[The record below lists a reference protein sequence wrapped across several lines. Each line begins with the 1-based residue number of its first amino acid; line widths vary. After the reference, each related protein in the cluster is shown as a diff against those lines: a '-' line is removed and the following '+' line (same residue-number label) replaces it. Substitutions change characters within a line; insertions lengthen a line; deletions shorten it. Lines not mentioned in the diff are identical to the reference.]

1 MCLSWMRHAFAWCP
15 RGVVVALLT
24 FVPVVQVLEGFN
36 CTVFAYGQT
45 GTGKTHTMLGDC
57 CVSDGAVSEAGGVIP
72 RALCHVFASLEAAK
86 AEYSVKCTFLELY
99 NEEITDLLSSEEEDP
114 RRGAQPAPTRNLALM
129 EDGKGGVLV
138 KGLEEV
144 IVLTAAEV
152 FPLLERGTGKRR
164 TAETLLNKQS
174 SRSHSVFSV
183 TIHIKEM
190 NVDGEELIKVGKLN
204 LVDLAG
210 SENIGRSGATDKR
223 AREAGEINKSLLT
236 LGRVITSLVEHQGHV
251 PYRDSKLTRLLRD
264 ALGGRSKTCII
275 ATVAPGVHC
284 LDETLSTLDYAHRAK
299 NIRNKPEVNARTT
312 KTALIKDMVHEIER
326 LKADLVATREKNGV
340 YMAADRWAEYEAERA
355 AAKDRAEALAS
366 EISLREAELAEVRS
380 LFERTAA
387 DMAAL
392 SEAHST
398 VVADLD
404 ATKEE
409 LGSTAARLVET
420 AAAAA
425 ETAQLYEATSAA
437 EAGLA
442 KLSMSLAGT
451 LRGSVAEVDALF
463 SKVERKAH
471 VESANAGALAT
482 LREEVAT
489 RLDALHAACNSHA
502 EQQRATA
509 GAAAAALAALRE
521 RQEADAAASAQHVAY
536 MQQAARQ
543 AAQAARAAAQAMAQQ
558 AGEGARQAGSE
569 AEAHAQEAAATF
581 AQAAAALTA
590 ASDALHAA
598 LSTGMSAAAASAERQ
613 AAAQAAAQASVEA
626 MAAAAC
632 DSMATAGAASEAA
645 AQAARESARCAA
657 VSMEAVKA
665 DALAEQERRQ
675 AALMEGIA
683 KLVSQF
689 TAASGKGVATAVAAA
704 EEHARAAC
712 ASAAEAADQAAGA
725 AAAGAAAVQQ
735 AVRAATQA
743 GAESAAEVA
752 THTAQVG
759 AALRGA
765 VEAAQQTQQCGAAGL
780 QRLSMSCGAFASAAG
795 AAAEARASAAER
807 WLEEA
812 DAGVAAEAERIC
824 DACITL
830 GADLS
835 AASAKQHKVLQK
847 AATAAQSLCAANDA
861 YTATTLPAA
870 LDSARAAVVDCTARF
885 VRDVPTG
892 NTPLKTA
899 SVALGAQVPSSPVIA
914 AMRAPER
921 DAFLA
926 QLRGGAPA
934 MASGDAVEDAAPE
947 AAETTRPPS
956 PVAQEQQAALAAEEE
971 SGLAQAAPR
980 VVEAPAKASTRGAS
994 SRIPRAPGRSRS
1006 APKAEVE
1013 DAARSVLGEMS
1024 NVA

>member
-1 MCLSWMRHAFAWCP
+1 MWLTH
-15 RGVVVALLT
+15 LT
-24 FVPVVQVLEGFN
+24 FAPLQVLEGFN

-57 CVSDGAVSEAGGVIP
+57 CVSDGAVSDAGGVIP
-72 RALCHVFASLEAAK
+72 RALCHVFTSLEAAK

-99 NEEITDLLSSEEEDP
+99 NEEITDLLSAEEEDP
-114 RRGAQPAPTRNLALM
+114 RRGPQPAASRNLALM

-144 IVLTAAEV
+144 IVMKAAEV
-152 FPLLERGTGKRR
+152 FPLLERGTAKRR

-183 TIHIKEM
+183 TIHIKEV

-284 LDETLSTLDYAHRAK
+284 LEETLSTLDYAHRAK

-340 YMAADRWAEYEAERA
+340 YLAADRWAEYEAERA
-355 AAKDRAEALAS
+355 AARDRADALAS

-392 SEAHST
+392 SERHGT
-398 VVADLD
+398 VVADLG

-409 LGSTAARLVET
+409 LDTTQAKLAET
-420 AAAAA
+420 AAVAA

-437 EAGLA
+437 ESGLA
-442 KLSMSLAGT
+442 RLSMSLAGT

-463 SKVERKAH
+463 SKVERKAQ
-471 VESANAGALAT
+471 VESANAGALAS
-482 LREEVAT
+482 LRDEVAT
-489 RLDALHAACNSHA
+489 RLDALHAACDTHA
-502 EQQRATA
+502 KQQRATA

-521 RQEADAAASAQHVAY
+521 RQEADAAAAAQQVAA
-536 MQQAARQ
+536 MQQAATQ
-543 AAQAARAAAQAMAQQ
+543 AATAARAAAQAVAQQ
-558 AGEGARQAGSE
+558 AGDGARQSGQE
-569 AEAHAQEAAATF
+569 AQAHAQEAAAMFTH
-581 AQAAAALTA
+581 AAAALATA
-590 ASDALHAA
+590 AEALHAA
-598 LSTGMSAAAASAERQ
+598 LRTSMSAAAAAAERQ
-613 AAAQAAAQASVEA
+613 AAAQAAAQAGVDA
-626 MAAAAC
+626 VAAAAC
-632 DSMATAGAASEAA
+632 DSMAAAGAASQAA
-645 AQAARESARCAA
+645 ARAARESARCAA
-657 VSMEAVKA
+657 ASMEAVKA

-683 KLVSQF
+683 QLVSQF
-689 TAASGKGVATAVAAA
+689 TAASGKGVATAVAVA
-704 EEHARAAC
+704 EEHARGAC
-712 ASAAEAADQAAGA
+712 AAAAEAADQAAGA
-725 AAAGAAAVQQ
+725 AAAGTAALQQ
-735 AVRAATQA
+735 AACAATQG
-743 GAESAAEVA
+743 GAESAADVA
-752 THTAQVG
+752 THTAQVE
-759 AALRGA
+759 AALHSA
-765 VEAAQQTQQCGAAGL
+765 VEAAQRTQQCGSAGL
-780 QRLSMSCGAFASAAG
+780 ERLSQSCGAFASAAA
-795 AAAEARASAAER
+795 AAAEARASAAKQ
-807 WLEEA
+807 WLMEA
-812 DAGVAAEAERIC
+812 DAGVAAEAERLC
-824 DACITL
+824 DACVTL

-835 AASAKQHKVLQK
+835 AASGKHQASLKK
-847 AATAAQSLCAANDA
+847 AATATQTLCAASDA
-861 YTATTLPAA
+861 YTTATLPAA
-870 LDSARAAVVDCTARF
+870 LDSARAAVVECTARF

-892 NTPLKTA
+892 STPLKTT

-926 QLRGGAPA
+926 RLRAGGPA
-934 MASGDAVEDAAPE
+934 MPSGDAGAAAVEE
-947 AAETTRPPS
+947 AAQAAADNTRPPS
-956 PVAQEQQAALAAEEE
+956 PVAQEQAAPAAEEE
-971 SGLAQAAPR
+971 EEVQAQAAPR
-980 VVEAPAKASTRGAS
+980 EAPAKAGTRGAS

-1013 DAARSVLGEMS
+1013 EAARSVLGEVS
-1024 NVA
+1024 NIG